1 MSFKDIFLTAFQNLK
16 RHKSRTILTSLGV
29 AIGCVSILILM
40 SIGIGMEENT
50 KKMMAGMGS
59 LNHINV
65 YCYNYSANG
74 TPNSPLNDELILQ
87 LEAVD
92 HVKAITPIGNLD
104 NYTVSLSAKDDVYK
118 ADWTSVL
125 GLNENYLKNSELEV
139 IDGTLDL
146 PASTSTRIPVLIG
159 QRLAYNFRDTR
170 RPEGRDRIDYY
181 GGDGSDGMMAG
192 GMMVMDPSMNSDQV
206 EDYTPPDPYFD
217 PLTTELTLQIS
228 SFDSSGKETTTRI
241 RLQPVGVV
249 KENYQ
254 IGYQTGEGLIIRNED
269 LKKILQQVNRD
280 AGKPAQK
287 TVYSQLMVDVDSVE
301 NVSAVQEQLKS
312 IINDDTV
319 EIYSQMDSVKSVEEM
334 YRNTQLV
341 LAGLGSISLLI
352 AAIGITN
359 TMVMS
364 LTERKREI
372 GIMKS
377 LGCKTRDISMIF
389 LCEAGSIGLIGGVA
403 GVLLSILIS
412 IGINYFVWDK
422 MGNFWDF
429 LVWMYTPGNATSVL
443 PVWLIAFGLLFSVA
457 IGLIAG
463 YLPARRSVKISALE
477 AMRYQ

>member
-65 YCYNYSANG
+65 YCYNYSSNG
-74 TPNSPLNDELILQ
+74 TPNSLLNDELISQ
-87 LEAVD
+87 LESVE
-92 HVKAITPIGNLD
+92 HVKAISPLGNLD
-104 NYTVSLSAKDDVYK
+104 NYSVSLSAKDDVYK

-139 IDGTLDL
+139 IEGTLDL
-146 PASTSTRIPVLIG
+146 PASTSTRIPVLVG
-159 QRLAYNFRDTR
+159 QRMAYNFRDTR
-170 RPEGRDRIDYY
+170 RPEGRNRIDYY
-181 GGDGSDGMMAG
+181 GAEGTGDAFAG
-192 GMMVMDPSMNSDQV
+192 GMRMDPAMNSDQV
-206 EDYTPPDPYFD
+206 QDYIPPDPYFD
-217 PLTTELTLQIS
+217 PLSTELTLQITNM
-228 SFDSSGKETTTRI
+228 DPSGKETVTRI
-241 RLQPVGVV
+241 RLQPVGIV

-254 IGYQTGEGLIIRNED
+254 IGFQTGEGLIFRNED

-287 TVYSQLMVDVDSVE
+287 TVYTQLMVDVDSVE
-301 NVSAVQEQLKS
+301 NVSPVQDELKAL
-312 IINDDTV
+312 INDDTV

-334 YRNTQLV
+334 YRNTQLI

-389 LCEAGSIGLIGGVA
+389 LCEAGSIGLIGGIA
-403 GVLLSILIS
+403 GVVLSILIS
-412 IGINYFVWDK
+412 MGINYFVWDK
-422 MGNFWDF
+422 MGNLWDF

-443 PVWLIAFGLLFSVA
+443 PPWLIGFGLLFSIA
-457 IGLIAG
+457 IGLVAG
-463 YLPARRSVKISALE
+463 YLPARRSVKVSALE